1 MAPGRN
7 SNLQAKAG
15 RHLAFLCVL
24 CASVV
29 KILSPKSPTT
39 LNHFHTA
46 LCSLCALCVSVV
58 NPLSVPGRAVQTAK
72 MRARALSYAAFGPP
86 AEVLRLVEV
95 ELPPPGPGQ
104 ALVRLR
110 AAVIH
115 PSDFGRI
122 DGRYGTKAKLPAVGG
137 REGVAEVIALGP
149 DTAGLTVGTRVLL
162 PKDTGAWQDHQ
173 LHPVTVLVP
182 VPDGVADDQAAQAR
196 INPGT
201 AWNLLHRFA
210 ATGPVVQNAAGS
222 AVGRHV
228 AQLCRHLGRPCFGF
242 VRRAAERTEG
252 LLADGH
258 TAVFEDD
265 GDAREVLRPHLGKN
279 PATLALN
286 AVGGPSLL
294 RLLAGLGDGGQVITY
309 GGADFSPLRWP
320 TRQLIFQD
328 HAFRGYWHDQWERS
342 HPVESNALLARTLAL
357 QAAGELSAPVAATY
371 PLDQWAEALAHQS
384 AARDGKILLT
394 A

>member
-1 MAPGRN
+1 
-7 SNLQAKAG
+7 
-15 RHLAFLCVL
+15 
-24 CASVV
+24 
-29 KILSPKSPTT
+29 
-39 LNHFHTA
+39 
-46 LCSLCALCVSVV
+46 
-58 NPLSVPGRAVQTAK
+58 

-86 AEVLRLVEV
+86 AEVVRLTEI

-122 DGRYGTKAKLPAVGG
+122 DGRYGTKATLPAVGG
-137 REGVAEVIALGP
+137 REGVAEVMALGP
-149 DTAGLTVGTRVLL
+149 DTDGPAVGSRVLL
-162 PKDTGAWQDHQ
+162 PKDTGAWQDLQ
-173 LHPVTVLVP
+173 VHPVAALVA
-182 VPDGVADDQAAQAR
+182 VPKGVTDDQAAQAR

-210 ATGPVVQNAAGS
+210 AAGPVVQNAAGS

-228 AQLCRHLGRPCFGF
+228 AQLCRHLGRPCYGF
-242 VRRAAERTEG
+242 VRRAGERTAG

-265 GDAREVLRPHLGKN
+265 GDARDALRPHLGKTT
-279 PATLALN
+279 ATLALN

-328 HAFRGYWHDQWERS
+328 HAFRGYWHDQWERT
-342 HPVESNALLARTLAL
+342 HTDAAAALLARTLAL
-357 QAAGELSAPVAATY
+357 QATGLLHAPVAATY
-371 PLDQWAEALAHQS
+371 PLAAWADAVAHQ
-384 AARDGKILLT
+384 AATRDGKVLLT